1 MCIAAV
7 VNGSTVQY
15 TLSGT
20 GRRTP
25 GWMGMGFGST
35 MANTPMVIM
44 WGNSNG
50 SITLSQRQAIS
61 EIQPSVVASPP
72 RVATLSTALSTTSG
86 NAAFVFTIPAN
97 SDTTQKLIFGFGT
110 ANPGDSSTGANLQQH
125 LDYGSFA
132 LDLTA
137 ALTATSTGTSTAATS
152 TSTSS
157 SGDSSSGPTDDI
169 PLTPYQRMIIAHAV
183 FCVLVARYL
192 RTFTPTWYT
201 GHWIAQFGIGAPPFP
216 HTDIQL
222 IGVQRARRSSS
233 ASRFPPCLCLCLTPP
248 QKNGVIL
255 FALYLTQ
262 CVVGAV
268 IHWVK
273 PKNAKGRPPQNY
285 LHAIFGLAIIGF
297 GMYQIRSGYREEWPN
312 YTALGSVPS
321 VVNTLWMCGLLPLL
335 YAGGLTLLRKQYRQE
350 DAYRKGYGVDDQ
362 YGGVRP
368 RGRVRCHADVRA
380 PCGGGA
386 RAFSS
391 EQQGTGTTRLDM
403 PDDHN
408 ASVPAHV
415 KIALSL
421 GPFGAGLSPAQEF
434 DGFYP
439 PPYGPS
445 AYSEASLNRN
455 AFAAGEEA
463 QEAEATEALAR
474 FHFDRLWRVRGRRR
488 HLGRAGFRG
497 LRDGAP
503 CARGYCDSDG
513 GGETGKAPTKWEREM
528 QAVVDQ
534 LRFPRWEIF
543 RSRQQ

>member
-1 MCIAAV
+1 MLTPGQYMCIAAV

-44 WGNSNG
+44 WGNSDG
-50 SITLSQRQAIS
+50 LITLSQRQAIS

-125 LDYGSFA
+125 LDYGSFT

-137 ALTATSTGTSTAATS
+137 ALTATSTGTGTAATS

-183 FCVLVARYL
+183 FCVVGFALLLPTGVLVARYL

-201 GHWIAQFGIGAPPFP
+201 GHWIAQFGIAGPS
-216 HTDIQL
+216 II
-222 IGVQRARRSSS
+222 IGVVLGFEAAGKIGSKIFDDHK
-233 ASRFPPCLCLCLTPP
+233 ASPLSPCLCLCLTPP

-321 VVNTLWMCGLLPLL
+321 VVNTLWMCGVSCLLPLL

-362 YGGVRP
+362 YG
-368 RGRVRCHADVRA
+368 
-380 PCGGGA
+380 
-386 RAFSS
+386 
-391 EQQGTGTTRLDM
+391 M
-403 PDDHN
+403 
-408 ASVPAHV
+408 
-415 KIALSL
+415 
-421 GPFGAGLSPAQEF
+421 
-434 DGFYP
+434 
-439 PPYGPS
+439 S
-445 AYSEASLNRN
+445 AVNLREGKY
-455 AFAAGEEA
+455 
-463 QEAEATEALAR
+463 Q
-474 FHFDRLWRVRGRRR
+474 DR
-488 HLGRAGFRG
+488 
-497 LRDGAP
+497 
-503 CARGYCDSDG
+503 
-513 GGETGKAPTKWEREM
+513 
-528 QAVVDQ
+528 
-534 LRFPRWEIF
+534 
-543 RSRQQ
+543 